1 MYFTDKGCSWHDQWR
16 PCGLERIQ
24 DTEKID
30 QSKSK
35 HYKEP
40 SMSVC
45 LSFCRSLCIDY
56 HSLLSCDFNDD
67 WHSALT
73 ENRARWPGEHTGKL
87 SGERRM
93 EQNQKSDTSASN
105 REVKVSQATFF
116 RKENTQKISWK
127 EGKDL

>member
-45 LSFCRSLCIDY
+45 HFVALYVSIIIVYFHVILMMTDI
-56 HSLLSCDFNDD
+56 LL
-67 WHSALT
+67 
-73 ENRARWPGEHTGKL
+73 
-87 SGERRM
+87 
-93 EQNQKSDTSASN
+93 
-105 REVKVSQATFF
+105 
-116 RKENTQKISWK
+116 
-127 EGKDL
+127 

>member
-1 MYFTDKGCSWHDQWR
+1 MTSLWTGKDSRYRKNR
-16 PCGLERIQ
+16 PIKIQ
-24 DTEKID
+24 TLQRTK
-30 QSKSK
+30 
-35 HYKEP
+35 Y
-40 SMSVC
+40 VC

-93 EQNQKSDTSASN
+93 EQTQKSDTSASN

-116 RKENTQKISWK
+116 RKENTQEISWK